1 MKKAFIF
8 VWIMAAV
15 FASCHKDDDPP
26 KVRINKLY
34 EAKVFRLLP
43 DIYVMRMDNGHNLYA
58 PRWRLNIELREGDF
72 IDYEVSR
79 FCPDEITRLNGID
92 LVEETKSAA
101 ALSSRSGISNPVAT
115 DPVEANIVD
124 LFAIE
129 MITMIPMVPQTNW
142 CIEIETGKLLIC
154 EQGKIDFTPAV
165 GDHIVYN
172 TYRLYPNEVVLFKKL
187 N

>member
-1 MKKAFIF
+1 MKKVLFLVLF
-8 VWIMAAV
+8 MAV
-15 FASCHKDDDPP
+15 VLISCHKDETPP

-34 EAKVFRLLP
+34 EAKVFRLAP
-43 DIYVMRMDNGHNLYA
+43 DIYVLRMDNGYNLYA
-58 PRWRLNIELREGDF
+58 PKWKMNIELREGDY

-79 FCPDEITRLNGID
+79 FCTNEIIRLNGID
-92 LVEETKSAA
+92 LAEDSKSLPAGRA
-101 ALSSRSGISNPVAT
+101 EISNPVAT
-115 DPVEANIVD
+115 DPVEADIVE
-124 LFAIE
+124 LFE
-129 MITMIPMVPQTNW
+129 MDMITMIPMVPQANW
-142 CIEIETGKLLIC
+142 CMVTETGKLLIC

>member
-1 MKKAFIF
+1 MKNRF
-8 VWIMAAV
+8 VYVLV
-15 FASCHKDDDPP
+15 FPLLLIACHKDDALP

-34 EAKVFRLLP
+34 EAKVFRLAP
-43 DIYVMRMDNGHNLYA
+43 DIYVLRMDNGYNLYA
-58 PRWRLNIELREGDF
+58 PKWKMNIELREGDY

-79 FCPDEITRLNGID
+79 FCSNEITRLNGID
-92 LVEETKSAA
+92 LVEDSKSLPNGRA
-101 ALSSRSGISNPVAT
+101 GISNPVAT
-115 DPVEANIVD
+115 DPVEADIVE
-124 LFAIE
+124 LFE
-129 MITMIPMVPQTNW
+129 MDMITMIPMVPQANW
-142 CIEIETGKLLIC
+142 CMVTETGKLLIC